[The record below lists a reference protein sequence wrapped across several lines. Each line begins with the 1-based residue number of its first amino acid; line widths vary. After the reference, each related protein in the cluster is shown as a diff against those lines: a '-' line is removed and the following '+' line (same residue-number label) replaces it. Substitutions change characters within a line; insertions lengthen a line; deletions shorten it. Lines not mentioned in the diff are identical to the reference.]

1 MGIFDQITMVSQRE
15 PGHTLL
21 WAEISREQTN
31 EIMKQST
38 YGEISELL
46 IKYLAIEDPQSTKN
60 EALLK
65 FYVMNLR
72 FAAESS
78 FPDTKTSTLFS
89 VLKLAHF
96 TSMERNLPANQ
107 SQLELHSLL
116 LAHSIEHPPY
126 SIAVFSPVDV
136 RSIMDFATD
145 TYYRHYRL
153 YRYVFTPRQLL
164 ELAVAPERVELPP
177 SLAALAGA
185 TPQGQM
191 ESVDVPCEPEPPE
204 VVPPTEEELE
214 QQQKEKDTEVL
225 EDPKSE
231 MIQQLVAKRLENIKE
246 GLDAELQAK
255 QTEYQERMD
264 AAQTAGS

>member
-96 TSMERNLPANQ
+96 TSMERNLPANK

-164 ELAVAPERVELPP
+164 ELAVAPERVEIPP
-177 SLAALAGA
+177 SVPALADA
-185 TPQGQM
+185 VPQSQV
-191 ESVDVPCEPEPPE
+191 ESADVPCEPEAPE

-214 QQQKEKDTEVL
+214 QQQKEEDSAIL

-231 MIQQLVAKRLENIKE
+231 MIQQLVAKRLEGIKE
-246 GLDAELQAK
+246 GLDTELQAK
-255 QTEYQERMD
+255 QQEYQERMD
-264 AAQTAGS
+264 GAAKAP